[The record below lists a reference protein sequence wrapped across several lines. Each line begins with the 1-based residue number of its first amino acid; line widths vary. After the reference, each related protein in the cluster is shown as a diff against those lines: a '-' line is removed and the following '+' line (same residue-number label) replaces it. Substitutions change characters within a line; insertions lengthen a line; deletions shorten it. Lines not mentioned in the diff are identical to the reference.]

1 MTGKKLDNVKQTLL
15 ILLDFLNEDDRLS
28 LVSFNATGER
38 LCNLMKITDNNK
50 SFLASKI

>member
-1 MTGKKLDNVKQTLL
+1 MKGSKLDILKRTLL
-15 ILLDFLNEDDRLS
+15 ILLDFLDEDDRLS

-38 LCNLMKITDNNK
+38 LCNLMKITDSNK

>member
-1 MTGKKLDNVKQTLL
+1 MRGSKLENLKRTLQ